1 MTSVLKSVLLF
12 QGLYYSLTGLWAI
25 VDLDNFS
32 RATNHFGDAFE
43 MHSIAA
49 LAVVLGLFFIWSSVK
64 EELRKP
70 AGFLLIGM
78 ALAVVIPEAVYLPR
92 MHDGVTL
99 FWVDFVEEIVIIL
112 LTSFSLLARSKRSS

>member
-49 LAVVLGLFFIWSSVK
+49 LAMVLGLFFIWGSLK

-70 AGFLLIGM
+70 AGFLLVGS

-92 MHDGVTL
+92 MHDSVTL

-112 LTSFSLLARSKRSS
+112 LASFSLLALSKRSS